1 MSHRTLGD
9 FLADLFQ
16 NSVEAGAQTVGVVL
30 DQDERSFTMTITD
43 DGKGMDEDELVR
55 AQDPFYTDGV
65 KHRHRKVGLGLPFVI
80 QTLEMTQGW
89 FQISSRKGEGTTVAA
104 RFNLEHWDTPP
115 LGDLPATLG
124 QLMALGGDHEAV
136 VVRRL
141 RGPGSSGE
149 YEVKRSEL
157 LEALGNLE
165 DLGALTLLREYFRS
179 QEMELMEA
187 TK

>member
-1 MSHRTLGD
+1 
-9 FLADLFQ
+9 
-16 NSVEAGAQTVGVVL
+16 L

-43 DGKGMDEDELVR
+43 NGKGMDEAELVR

-80 QTLEMTQGW
+80 QTTRMTQGW
-89 FQISSRKGEGTTVAA
+89 FQISSRKGEGTTVEA

-115 LGDLPATLG
+115 VGDLPATLG
-124 QLMALGGDHEAV
+124 QLMALGGGHEAT

-141 RGPGSSGE
+141 TGPKGSGS

-157 LEALGNLE
+157 LEALGDLE
-165 DLGALTLLREYFRS
+165 DLQSLTLLREYFRS
-179 QEMELMEA
+179 QETELTGE
-187 TK
+187 TL

>member
-1 MSHRTLGD
+1 MGHRTLGD

-16 NSVEAGAQTVGVVL
+16 NGVEAGARLVEVVL

-80 QTLEMTQGW
+80 QTVGMTQGR
-89 FQISSRKGEGTTVAA
+89 FQISSRKGEGTSVTAG
-104 RFNLEHWDTPP
+104 FDLKHWDTPP

-124 QLMALGGDHEAV
+124 QLMALGGDHEAR
-136 VVRRL
+136 VVRR
-141 RGPGSSGE
+141 RTGPKGSGS
-149 YEVKRSEL
+149 YDVTRSEL

-165 DLGALTLLREYFRS
+165 NLESLTLLREYFRS
-179 QEMELMEA
+179 QESELMEA

>member
-1 MSHRTLGD
+1 
-9 FLADLFQ
+9 
-16 NSVEAGAQTVGVVL
+16 L

-43 DGKGMDEDELVR
+43 NGKGMDEAELVR

-80 QTLEMTQGW
+80 QTTRMTQGW
-89 FQISSRKGEGTTVAA
+89 FQISSRKGEGTTVEA

-115 LGDLPATLG
+115 VGDLPATLG
-124 QLMALGGDHEAV
+124 QLMALGGGHEAT

-141 RGPGSSGE
+141 TGPKGSGS

-157 LEALGNLE
+157 LEALGDLE
-165 DLGALTLLREYFRS
+165 DLQSLTLLREYFRS
-179 QEMELMEA
+179 QETEITEETL
-187 TK
+187 